1 MAIAKFDPDKNLQ
14 YARYEL
20 HVETGMHVFQ
30 CPSQSA
36 FKTHK
41 AALTKLRSSLK
52 KNDTAPIITEA
63 MVQLLEHARRGYCDL
78 NLRNVLASDE
88 MRELTRN
95 TMTHQIKIDIKYL
108 LQGYISTHWVVI
120 QNIYQKRD
128 DFNDQITYFSL
139 MGLFCHNFEST
150 MRTYQWTV
158 RNINA
163 TKETTGTSTND
174 TGKSTTNK
182 IQH

>member
-1 MAIAKFDPDKNLQ
+1 
-14 YARYEL
+14 
-20 HVETGMHVFQ
+20 MHVFQ

-63 MVQLLEHARRGYCDL
+63 IVQLLEHARKGYCDL

-95 TMTHQIKIDIKYL
+95 TMTHQIKIGIKYL

-120 QNIYQKRD
+120 QNIHKKRD
-128 DFNDQITYFSL
+128 DFNDENVCCARSL
-139 MGLFCHNFEST
+139 ISALWDYSFTIWNQRCEH
-150 MRTYQWTV
+150 
-158 RNINA
+158 INGQS
-163 TKETTGTSTND
+163 ETSM
-174 TGKSTTNK
+174 
-182 IQH
+182 